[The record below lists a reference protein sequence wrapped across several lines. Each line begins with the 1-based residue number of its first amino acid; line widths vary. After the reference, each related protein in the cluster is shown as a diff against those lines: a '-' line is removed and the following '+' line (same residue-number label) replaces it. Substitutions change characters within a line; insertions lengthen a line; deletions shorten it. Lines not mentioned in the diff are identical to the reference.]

1 MIEPD
6 VSLVTGLLHGCTEGR
21 VGCHTAGNGQLVI
34 TVFLRRQNRTAH
46 QGLHHCILER
56 RNQIRYVN
64 LFAGHMSFVDIVQ
77 HSRLQ
82 ATEAKI
88 VRGAL
93 HLRPRELDGVGIAF
107 FCSLV
112 HLWSTRVA
120 EAHRAGHFIECF
132 TSRVIAGTAD
142 NFKFAVVLHNNQMGM
157 SAGHDQAHKGRL
169 QIRIFK
175 KVRRHMALNM
185 MYAHQRLF
193 RRKSN
198 GFCLS
203 HTN

>member
-1 MIEPD
+1 
-6 VSLVTGLLHGCTEGR
+6 
-21 VGCHTAGNGQLVI
+21 
-34 TVFLRRQNRTAH
+34 
-46 QGLHHCILER
+46 
-56 RNQIRYVN
+56 
-64 LFAGHMSFVDIVQ
+64 MSFVDIVQ

-112 HLWSTRVA
+112 HLWSARVA

-132 TSRVIAGTAD
+132 TSRVIAGAAND
-142 NFKFAVVLHNNQMGM
+142 FKLSVILYNNQMGM
-157 SAGHDQAHKGRL
+157 SARHDQAHKRRF
-169 QIRIFK
+169 QIR
-175 KVRRHMALNM
+175 VLNVVCRHMSLNVM
-185 MYAHQRLF
+185 DTHKGFLC
-193 RRKSN
+193 RKSN

-203 HTN
+203 HTNQKSPHKPRAVGHANGIHICQSYPGVLQGLGYNLVDLLNMLS